1 MKEALR
7 LASVPT
13 VPVSHS
19 VTQQHPLP
27 QTSRPSPLTFPRLSP
42 IFEPPNNTRRNRRL
56 PRAPHGG
63 KERSYLFRQQS
74 RHRCIL
80 WTVLHIDGT
89 RPDVRETQA
98 ALCWP
103 GSVSRLFLCP
113 IPKQHRCSMFRFFF
127 SSRWLRLRYRL
138 LSLLALHVGH
148 AAATLALGALL
159 SLPFVMYGL
168 WQCEVLQ

>member
-19 VTQQHPLP
+19 VTQQQHPLP

-42 IFEPPNNTRRNRRL
+42 IFEPPNRMRRNRRL

-63 KERSYLFRQQS
+63 KERSCLFRQQS

-89 RPDVRETQA
+89 RP
-98 ALCWP
+98 
-103 GSVSRLFLCP
+103 VSARTGGLILAGERVP
-113 IPKQHRCSMFRFFF
+113 SFF
-127 SSRWLRLRYRL
+127 
-138 LSLLALHVGH
+138 
-148 AAATLALGALL
+148 
-159 SLPFVMYGL
+159 
-168 WQCEVLQ
+168 VLKSQTE